1 MLLDVTKCPIATKFV
16 APLAKQDS
24 HESRRLWHGVSQAL
38 LLQDYEKASTEKAI
52 IEDQQRA
59 LTKLR
64 EEGDIEWRPKFF
76 TRASDGFWHLVD
88 RHVLKHTPSELY
100 GHLHDFFLRHYGLGT
115 QFRG

>member
-1 MLLDVTKCPIATKFV
+1 MFLDISKCPIVAKLV
-16 APLAKQDS
+16 APLAKQDPQ
-24 HESRRLWHGVSQAL
+24 ESRRLWHGVSQAL
-38 LLQDYEKASTEKAI
+38 LLQDYGKASTEKAI

-64 EEGDIEWRPKFF
+64 EEDNIEWRSKFF
-76 TRASDGFWHLVD
+76 SRASDGFWHLVD
-88 RHVLKHTPSELY
+88 RHVLRHTPSELY